1 MKKRYG
7 GRLDVKNRLGKPL
20 RIGSLILLVT
30 VLALALSSSALSN
43 SPPQQPPPPS
53 EISLGAVDDGRQIE
67 LGEGQVLVVSLEG
80 NPSTGYIWQVEEE
93 AARILRQTGEIE
105 FEPESNLLG
114 TPGTQTL
121 RFKAVEAGQ
130 TTLKLVYRRP
140 WEEVEPARTF
150 SVQVRGVGTFPP
162 AESPTLTPTSETL
175 TETTVLA
182 DVQSQLGLPSAFNW
196 CDWGGCTTVRN
207 QGSCGSCWAF
217 STVGPLESN
226 IRIHDGFLKDLSEQY
241 LVSCNTDGWGCDG
254 GWFAHDY
261 HWWKYGYNE
270 PGPGAVYETDF
281 GYQAWEVPCGLGH
294 THHEQVDSWAY
305 VADSGSVPSVAAI
318 KQAIYDYGPV
328 SAAVCAG
335 PSWPGYLG
343 GVFETDETQWC
354 NEYYLGQDVNH
365 AIVLVGWDDNQG
377 TNGVWY
383 VRNSW
388 GPYWGESGYM
398 RVKYG
403 VSSVGYAAGYIVY
416 ASSEECHRLSTTVS
430 PTGSGTIT
438 SDPTANCGNRYHPQP
453 DVQLAATPE
462 AGWHFTGWS
471 GDASGSSDTTTI
483 TMDSDK
489 SVSAHFMCD
498 GCVPQAF
505 LPLVMKDY

>member
-1 MKKRYG
+1 M
-7 GRLDVKNRLGKPL
+7 KNRFGKPL

-43 SPPQQPPPPS
+43 SPPEQPPPPS
-53 EISLGAVDDGRQIE
+53 EVRLGAQDDARQIE

-93 AARILRQTGEIE
+93 AARILRQVGEIE

-114 TPGTQTL
+114 APGTQTL

-140 WEEVEPARTF
+140 WEEVEPASAF
-150 SVQVRGVGTFPP
+150 SVQVQGVGTFPQG
-162 AESPTLTPTSETL
+162 ESPHLTSTAQPAM
-175 TETTVLA
+175 ETTVPA
-182 DVQSQLGLPSAFNW
+182 DVESQLGVPSAFNW

-207 QGSCGSCWAF
+207 QGGCGSCWAF

-226 IRIHDGFLKDLSEQY
+226 IRIHDGVPKDLSEQY
-241 LVSCNTDGWGCDG
+241 LVSCNTDGWGCGG

-261 HWWKYGYNE
+261 HEWKVPTGE
-270 PGPGAVYETDF
+270 PEAGAVYETDF
-281 GYQAWEVPCGLGH
+281 TYVGSEVACNPPH
-294 THHEQVDSWAY
+294 EHHEQIDTWAH
-305 VADSGSVPSVAAI
+305 VGGSGSVPSVASI

-335 PSWPGYLG
+335 PSWSGYDDG
-343 GVFETDETQWC
+343 IFGTDETQWC
-354 NEYYLGQDVNH
+354 VDNYDQAVNH

-383 VRNSW
+383 LRNSW

-398 RVKYG
+398 RIKYG

-453 DVQLAATPE
+453 DVQLAAAPE

-471 GDASGSSDTTTI
+471 GDASGSNDTTTI